1 VVFLHLPPYH
11 LTKLHVP
18 AEVSCGKYFMLKP

>member
-1 VVFLHLPPYH
+1 MRQPRHSQNNELHCVNYH

-18 AEVSCGKYFMLKP
+18 NLHY